1 MVQLSIRVRLTLA
14 YTLAFGI
21 LLGLLSIS
29 LYRTAAAQLYAQAD
43 AQIQEGATV
52 VRPLFNVSQSQVTWL
67 VDKKV
72 VDQSSY
78 LLAHA
83 IFDDQGQYLDGSILA
98 SVYNLR
104 FTDAARRAVETRSP
118 AWETLVIQNDHRLRM
133 FNTTITGSDGRVYL
147 FRVGMLLDQSEDD
160 LRRLAASLAALVP
173 LVLLLGGGVG
183 WLLAGDALR
192 PVAEITAAA
201 QQISASKLAERLP
214 LRGTGDELDRLSA
227 TLNEMITRLQGS
239 FEQMSQFISNVS
251 HELRTPL
258 AALRGSCEIAL
269 RNAKSEDEC
278 RAVLASNIEDLDR
291 LARTVSDL
299 LALARAEAGQRLL
312 KPRPENLTELVR
324 DAVESTR
331 PLAAEHGISIHYQA
345 DGEVL
350 ADVDP
355 EHVLRLL
362 INLLD
367 NAIKYNRP
375 NGRVEVRL
383 GTDNKWAVI
392 SVTDTGSGITPEDLP
407 RIFDRSYRGQNE
419 HAGITGGTGLG
430 LSLANWVATAHGGR
444 IDVESQAG
452 QGSTFRLW
460 LPKTKGS
467 ISPQSVGETEQTHT
481 LDVVEA
487 NEVPNS
493 IQTKVQASLLPE
505 RNSTMLIYTVR
516 WSYWLGIA
524 CAVVALVWRGL
535 HALGVPD
542 RIAYSIDRSVGYP
555 GFLSG
560 SFLFLLIAAATA
572 GYLWVNEKKP

>member
-1 MVQLSIRVRLTLA
+1 MGQPSIRVRLTLA
-14 YTLAFGI
+14 YTIAFGI

-43 AQIQEGATV
+43 AQIEEGATV
-52 VRPLFNVSQSQVTWL
+52 VRPLFNVSHSQVTWL

-72 VDQSSY
+72 VDQSTY

-83 IFDDQGQYLDGSILA
+83 IFDDQGQYLDGSNLA
-98 SVYNLR
+98 SVYNPR
-104 FTDAARRAVETRSP
+104 FTDAARRAVATRSP
-118 AWETLVIQNDHRLRM
+118 AWETLVVQNSHKLRM
-133 FNTTITGSDGRVYL
+133 FNATITGSDGRMYL

-160 LRRLAASLAALVP
+160 LRRLAASLAVLVP

-183 WLLAGDALR
+183 WVLAGDALR
-192 PVAEITAAA
+192 PVAEITATA

-239 FEQMSQFISNVS
+239 FEQMNQFISNVS

-269 RNAKSEDEC
+269 RNAKSEEEC

-291 LARTVSDL
+291 LARFVSDL
-299 LALARAEAGQRLL
+299 LALARAEVGQRLL
-312 KPRPENLTELVR
+312 KLRTENLTELVR

-345 DGEVL
+345 DGEIL

-383 GTDNKWAVI
+383 GTDNRWVVI
-392 SVTDTGSGITPEDLP
+392 SVTDTGAGIVPGDLP

-419 HAGITGGTGLG
+419 RDGNIGGTGLG

-444 IDVESQAG
+444 IDVESQVG

-460 LPKTKGS
+460 LPKIGVNVPS
-467 ISPQSVGETEQTHT
+467 QSAGELPQPHT
-481 LDVVEA
+481 LGVAEA
-487 NEVPNS
+487 SEVLNS
-493 IQTKVQASLLPE
+493 IQTKVQAAALPE
-505 RNSTMLIYTVR
+505 RNSTMLQHTVR
-516 WSYWLGIA
+516 WGYWLGMA
-524 CAVVALVWRGL
+524 CALIALVWRGL
-535 HALGVPD
+535 VALGLPG
-542 RIAYSIDRSVGYP
+542 RFQYSTVRSVGYP
-555 GFLSG
+555 GFLNG
-560 SFLFLLIAAATA
+560 AFLFLLIAAATA